1 MELSENINPAIPLL
15 SEGFLAH
22 FIPTLTQ
29 VEEQLR
35 ELERRQKLLLE
46 EMKTTNTRMENQD
59 NYEYIALSFSK
70 IPQYHEKLQYIRNTM
85 ISMLSRSKNLNQ
97 RVSQLKIMKEQ
108 QLAQIAE
115 IQKRERNFDQTVLAA
130 KIVENNPPPSVPKA
144 VVVSTKISKKKKKDK
159 TKDKGKGKEKV
170 VRREI
175 EFSSSSTT
183 SVVESKIEVT
193 KDTSFEKTEG

>member
-1 MELSENINPAIPLL
+1 
-15 SEGFLAH
+15 
-22 FIPTLTQ
+22 
-29 VEEQLR
+29 
-35 ELERRQKLLLE
+35 
-46 EMKTTNTRMENQD
+46 
-59 NYEYIALSFSK
+59 
-70 IPQYHEKLQYIRNTM
+70 M

-130 KIVENNPPPSVPKA
+130 KIVEHNPPPSVPKA
-144 VVVSTKISKKKKKDK
+144 VVPAKISKKKKKDK

-183 SVVESKIEVT
+183 SVVESKIEIT
-193 KDTSFEKTEG
+193 KDTPFEETEG

>member
-144 VVVSTKISKKKKKDK
+144 VK
-159 TKDKGKGKEKV
+159 
-170 VRREI
+170 RN
-175 EFSSSSTT
+175 
-183 SVVESKIEVT
+183 
-193 KDTSFEKTEG
+193 